1 MGSLPPFTTCRIG
14 FYKTYVLAL
23 LPGSSL
29 AGQLAA
35 SDAIPPLPAWRGG
48 NRQPPNMSSVWFISN
63 GSLCSLSHILTIC
76 PPFKQVSSCQ
86 NTDNSVQTA
95 RESDLVWLRHQ
106 VGANPLTR
114 YNLEQSCKHC
124 FGNVPLERC
133 VMGCSK
139 SARQL
144 RWCNWV
150 KTSPVDRNMIHS
162 KLETQYSKAYLRE
175 IKYDIPAMKI
185 ILNPIIVQ

>member
-1 MGSLPPFTTCRIG
+1 MERQKQAAGQCLQSDSFQMDLFARSVTSSGLQSVHRSISFANKSLPA
-14 FYKTYVLAL
+14 KT
-23 LPGSSL
+23 
-29 AGQLAA
+29 
-35 SDAIPPLPAWRGG
+35 
-48 NRQPPNMSSVWFISN
+48 
-63 GSLCSLSHILTIC
+63 LTIAS
-76 PPFKQVSSCQ
+76 KQRVSQTWCDSGTKWVPSC
-86 NTDNSVQTA
+86 
-95 RESDLVWLRHQ
+95 
-106 VGANPLTR
+106 ANPLTR
-114 YNLEQSCKHC
+114 QDLEQSCKHC

-150 KTSPVDRNMIHS
+150 KTSPVDWNIIHS
-162 KLETQYSKAYLRE
+162 KLETQYSKANLRE

>member
-35 SDAIPPLPAWRGG
+35 SDAIPPLPAWRGR

-76 PPFKQVSSCQ
+76 SPFKQVSSCQ

-106 VGANPLTR
+106 MGAILCQPFNQTRSRTILQTLLWECSAWTMRHGLLKICLQANWDDVIGWKQVLLT
-114 YNLEQSCKHC
+114 EK
-124 FGNVPLERC
+124 
-133 VMGCSK
+133 
-139 SARQL
+139 
-144 RWCNWV
+144 
-150 KTSPVDRNMIHS
+150 
-162 KLETQYSKAYLRE
+162 
-175 IKYDIPAMKI
+175 
-185 ILNPIIVQ
+185 